1 MNDGLNVPMLLS
13 VLMLAACQPQT
24 DPRYLG
30 PPDAAPDAALD
41 AALGVDA
48 CGASELQDMVGA
60 PKSILAAMKFAV
72 PVRVIEPGMAVTA
85 DFSANRLN
93 FEIDADGTIARIGC
107 Y

>member
-1 MNDGLNVPMLLS
+1 MMNDRLHLPMFLAL
-13 VLMLAACQPQT
+13 LMLAACQPKT

-30 PPDAAPDAALD
+30 PPDQARPDQPR
-41 AALGVDA
+41 GVDA
-48 CGASELQDMVGA
+48 CGAAELQDMVGD
-60 PKSILAAMKFAV
+60 PKSILAVMKFAV

-93 FEIDADGTIARIGC
+93 FEIDADGNIARISC